1 MASPHHRFTSH
12 SSAPALVRR
21 SQDIYI
27 RPILRPR
34 GLGTS
39 MAITWEVFVSLP

>member
-1 MASPHHRFTSH
+1 MASPRHRLTSH

-21 SQDIYI
+21 SRDTYI

-39 MAITWEVFVSLP
+39 VALTWEVFVSLP